1 MTDISSSLVKMLSL
15 GGGLDSFAMLLWAV
29 LKFLATGDRSYL
41 PDVVIFADV
50 TNNVVKN
57 NRRANPEGFA
67 PDPGE
72 WPSTYRHIE
81 EIVVPLC
88 EKHEIEFVWLTT
100 DQYPILPNKGAYRS
114 LYAYAKALK
123 MFYGRMQ
130 KTCTSKAKVERI
142 ARYCDDR
149 FPDMDVE
156 MWIGFEANEGDRIK
170 KDPRGPNA
178 NLKYKPGQ
186 ARRRNRWPLMENG
199 LCRCRCEALVRDAG
213 YPVPRKS
220 ACTFCGHNTR
230 GDLLTLRTDLPETF
244 ALVQQYEDD
253 SKITQ
258 KGQGVKMR
266 FSGDPEFKLNDY
278 IDGRKPNGKQ
288 MRAYKRDKI
297 ACEVCGLEQRAT
309 KATGCDYLQPS
320 EYVFPAPAGRL
331 SLPVLQTP
339 AQAPKANKL
348 DKIIQTP
355 VKEKKMSANKRTKLI
370 TCEKYELGEI
380 SLFTEGDGQFTVEF
394 TNPLTKADDW
404 FTHKSLSAC
413 AKHLFALNKGYETRE
428 AYEKAADTKIPGV
441 GGASSKFWGGG
452 PLSLSGAPKTAK
464 ASKAKPAKK
473 AKQKAAK
480 APQRRAPKVT
490 ATPENL
496 PSQKM
501 PKIDRTTDTQVQ
513 FMVFAAGPKDPEVE
527 GDISL
532 LDEIEGDMPQTKW
545 KDLFRT
551 LMADGTKRTFNGMMI
566 EVANLEATDG
576 PDEAQDALWSLVEDD
591 GYLFHTMSSPVMFWK
606 PAAGEAL
613 PAEAQALIEAQS
625 E

>member
-1 MTDISSSLVKMLSL
+1 MTTTNLIKMLSL

-29 LKFLATGDRSYL
+29 LKYLATGDRSYL

-57 NRRANPEGFA
+57 NRRANPSGFT

-81 EIVVPLC
+81 EIVGPLC
-88 EKHEIEFVWLTT
+88 EKHEIEFGWLTT
-100 DQYPILPNKGAYRS
+100 DQYPILPNAGAYRS
-114 LYAYAKALK
+114 RYAYAKALK
-123 MFYGRMQ
+123 MFYGCMQ

-156 MWIGFEANEGDRIK
+156 MWIGFEANELDRIK

-186 ARRRNRWPLMENG
+186 ARRRNRWPLMENE

-213 YPVPRKS
+213 YPIPRKS

-244 ALVQQYEDD
+244 EMVKAYEEN

-258 KGQGVKMR
+258 NGDGVKLR
-266 FSGDPEFKLNDY
+266 FSGDPDWKLDDY
-278 IDGRKPNGKQ
+278 IDGRRLNGKQ
-288 MRAYKRDKI
+288 MKPYARAKKG
-297 ACEVCGLEQRAT
+297 CEVCGLALRAT

-320 EYVFPAPAGRL
+320 EYVFPAPAGRP

-339 AQAPKANKL
+339 EVAPNKL
-348 DKIIQTP
+348 DKKIQGP
-355 VKEKKMSANKRTKLI
+355 VKEKMMAANKRTKLI
-370 TCEKYELGEI
+370 TTEKYDLGEI
-380 SLFTEGDGQFTVEF
+380 SLFQESDGEFTVEF
-394 TNPLTKADDW
+394 TNPLNKTDDW

-413 AKHLFALNKGYETRE
+413 AKHLFALSKGSKDRETYES
-428 AYEKAADTKIPGV
+428 KGKKIPGV

-452 PLSLSGAPKTAK
+452 PLDLSGAS
-464 ASKAKPAKK
+464 ASKKAPKDKPAKK
-473 AKQKAAK
+473 TKQKSSK
-480 APQRRAPKVT
+480 TRQTKAPKVT
-490 ATPENL
+490 ATPEKM
-496 PSQKM
+496 PAQKM
-501 PKIDRTTDTQVQ
+501 PKIDRTNDTQVQ
-513 FMVFAAGPKDPEVE
+513 YMVFTAGPKDPKVE

-532 LDEIEGDMPQTKW
+532 LDEVGGELPKAKW
-545 KDLFRT
+545 ADLFRT

-566 EVANLEATDG
+566 EVANLEAIDG
-576 PDEAQDALWSLVEDD
+576 PDEAQDALWALVEDE

-606 PAAGEAL
+606 PAAGESI
-613 PAEAQALIEAQS
+613 PAEAQALLEDQQGA
-625 E
+625 